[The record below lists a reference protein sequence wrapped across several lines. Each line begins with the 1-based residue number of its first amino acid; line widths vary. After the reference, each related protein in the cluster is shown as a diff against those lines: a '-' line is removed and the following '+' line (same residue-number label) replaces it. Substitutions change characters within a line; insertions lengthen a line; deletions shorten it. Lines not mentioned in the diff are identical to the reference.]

1 MAALTA
7 NSSEPSGIG
16 PLKRFTIRVVGTA
29 MEYMDSFQINV
40 DTFVELC

>member
-16 PLKRFTIRVVGTA
+16 PLKRFTTKVGGTA
-29 MEYMDSFQINV
+29 MEFMDSIQINV
-40 DTFVELC
+40 DTLVELS